1 MCQWIP
7 LFQAIGQG
15 NSLSYLI
22 KVLCSGTCYDFLCYP
37 LRRWP
42 IQLVQRKARNRE
54 EIREDMLLK
63 IQKYE
68 ANHRRCLPSRTNE
81 EWLEALQKYAD
92 AYTDSHESP
101 TSQEIPRPSQ
111 GAADDDENR
120 LAHWIS
126 RLVTQANGKR
136 GVDDETRVS
145 SYDLLATKIRDIL
158 KKSNV
163 EWWISKRRPG
173 RPPKKFDSAKSCLQH
188 PKQPRAKKRKR
199 PVDGPQQ
206 PSSSKSV
213 TFSSR
218 GRQRVSKVSS
228 DYCYL

>member
-1 MCQWIP
+1 
-7 LFQAIGQG
+7 
-15 NSLSYLI
+15 
-22 KVLCSGTCYDFLCYP
+22 
-37 LRRWP
+37 
-42 IQLVQRKARNRE
+42 
-54 EIREDMLLK
+54 MLLK

-173 RPPKKFDSAKSCLQH
+173 RPAKKFDSAKLVSF
-188 PKQPRAKKRKR
+188 
-199 PVDGPQQ
+199 V
-206 PSSSKSV
+206 SKSRKNSWLV
-213 TFSSR
+213 LIVWWVFTSSLH
-218 GRQRVSKVSS
+218 RVICFKVIV
-228 DYCYL
+228 

>member
-1 MCQWIP
+1 
-7 LFQAIGQG
+7 
-15 NSLSYLI
+15 
-22 KVLCSGTCYDFLCYP
+22 
-37 LRRWP
+37 
-42 IQLVQRKARNRE
+42 
-54 EIREDMLLK
+54 MLLK